1 MYFQVT
7 LQSIIFLWGI
17 SENEMHGWCSHVP
30 LFKLPHIVFSSVFLV
45 IPCRYL
51 PDTCQ
56 VSQENE
62 YKWLFFCCKHFTSG
76 NAFRAQCSQ
85 NKRPSAPPWGGGGG
99 ALILV
104 TPHAL
109 GITLHVKHRHY
120 FFLCIFRSLPTL
132 NLSCLTSLTLTWDLP
147 LFYEILW
154 NSERPNTTCLEPF
167 ELSLLNFE
175 RKIQSYD

>member
-1 MYFQVT
+1 MKCTDDARMSHYSNCRTSF
-7 LQSIIFLWGI
+7 FL
-17 SENEMHGWCSHVP
+17 
-30 LFKLPHIVFSSVFLV
+30 LFFWWYPAG
-45 IPCRYL
+45 
-51 PDTCQ
+51 TCQ
-56 VSQENE
+56 IPVKYHKKMNINDYFSVASTLHRVMLLEHNVPKISVPQ
-62 YKWLFFCCKHFTSG
+62 LRLG
-76 NAFRAQCSQ
+76 V
-85 NKRPSAPPWGGGGG
+85 GGG
-99 ALILV
+99 ALMLG
-104 TPHAL
+104 TPHSL